1 MCKLCSWA
9 RLIYRTHFNEPY
21 MTRFAKAASASLL
34 IFFAISCGDDSAP
47 EKTQTSAVGM
57 ATDAAG
63 NPAPPPPPTVA
74 APMAP
79 TAGDMSGRREM
90 AEQSGFSAVGAATGS
105 AGMAQD
111 GAPGR
116 DPLQGIG
123 QFNTGTQS
131 MIIRTGQAFIEV
143 EKLDPAILKVRQLAA
158 QVNAVIAN
166 SSIIS
171 GRDQVRQATFE
182 LKIPSGKYD
191 ETVGSLSTIGKV
203 ETVSSSAQDVGEE
216 FVDITAR
223 VTNARRLEE
232 RLISLLANRT
242 GRLDE
247 VLRVERE
254 LARIREE
261 IERYEG
267 RLRYLSSRVAMS
279 TLTITIHEP
288 GPILGNNPGENPIA
302 SALRRAWRNFV
313 GLIAAL
319 IASLGIL
326 IPLGAVAL
334 LGWIGYKRW
343 RSRRGA

>member
-1 MCKLCSWA
+1 
-9 RLIYRTHFNEPY
+9 
-21 MTRFAKAASASLL
+21 
-34 IFFAISCGDDSAP
+34 
-47 EKTQTSAVGM
+47 M
-57 ATDAAG
+57 A
-63 NPAPPPPPTVA
+63 
-74 APMAP
+74 AP
-79 TAGDMSGRREM
+79 TAATIGDMSARREM
-90 AEQSGFSAVGAATGS
+90 AEQRFSATGAAGGS
-105 AGMAQD
+105 ASMAQD

-131 MIIRTGQAFIEV
+131 MLIRTGQAFIEV
-143 EKLDPAILKVRQLAA
+143 ESLDPAVLKVRQLAA
-158 QVNAVIAN
+158 QVNGMIAN
-166 SSIIS
+166 SSIIG
-171 GRDQVRQATFE
+171 GRDQIRQATFE
-182 LKIPSGKYD
+182 LKIPAGKYD
-191 ETVGSLSTIGKV
+191 ETVSSLSTIGKV

-223 VTNARRLEE
+223 VSNAKRLEE

-254 LARIREE
+254 LARVREE

-288 GPILGNNPGENPIA
+288 GPIFGNNPGENPIV

-313 GLIAAL
+313 GLVAGL

-326 IPLGAVAL
+326 IPLGVVGVAA
-334 LGWIGYKRW
+334 WIAYKRW
-343 RSRRGA
+343 RSRRAL